1 MPLVSV
7 HELLLKADQKGY
19 AVGAFNANNMEIVQ
33 AIAEAAELEKSPVIM
48 QASQGAI
55 SYAGLEYITQM
66 VNIAARQASVPIA
79 LHLDHGTDFDQVVR
93 CIRSGFT
100 SVMYDGSKLPLEENI
115 AVTKQVWLYPGPLEY
130 QLKLNWV
137 K

>member
-7 HELLLKADQKGY
+7 HELLSKAEQKGY

-33 AIAEAAELEKSPVIM
+33 AIVTAAEEERAPVIM

-66 VNIAARQASVPIA
+66 VTIAARQATVPVA
-79 LHLDHGTDFDQVVR
+79 LHLDHGTGFDQVVR

-100 SVMYDGSKLPLEENI
+100 SVMYDGSKHPWKKILP
-115 AVTKQVWLYPGPLEY
+115 
-130 QLKLNWV
+130 
-137 K
+137 